1 MKRYIV
7 EYKFDTF
14 YMQSVNSYILERKR
28 ESLVLIVQASLFFF
42 YCSLFCSPTFADYM
56 FDKFPHVLDIT
67 RYLCYTICMEKVTD
81 LKQNTERFKD
91 CITAP
96 TGKM

>member
-42 YCSLFCSPTFADYM
+42 T
-56 FDKFPHVLDIT
+56 VL
-67 RYLCYTICMEKVTD
+67 YFVLPLLPTICLTSFRMYWTLQGIYAILYVWK
-81 LKQNTERFKD
+81 R
-91 CITAP
+91 
-96 TGKM
+96 